1 MAGFDRLSGALV
13 ALLLWAPAATAG
25 ERLWADC
32 RTCHAV
38 TAPDGTVLAR
48 GGRSGPDLFGISGR
62 AAAADG
68 DFAFYSPAMRAAAA
82 TGLRWSEDNFV
93 AYLANP
99 DQFLRAVTGDP
110 QASAEMHVQM
120 KQGGREIYAY
130 LRSLSQ

>member
-1 MAGFDRLSGALV
+1 MAGFDRLSA
-13 ALLLWAPAATAG
+13 ALLALLVSAQAAMAG

-38 TAPDGTVLAR
+38 TAPDGTVWAR
-48 GGRSGPDLFGISGR
+48 GGRSGPDLYAISGR
-62 AAAADG
+62 PAAADG
-68 DFAFYSPAMRAAAA
+68 DFAFYSPAMRAAGAA
-82 TGLRWSEDNFV
+82 GLRWSEDNFV

-110 QASAEMHVQM
+110 QASAEMHVQIG
-120 KQGGREIYAY
+120 QGGREIYQY

>member
-1 MAGFDRLSGALV
+1 MTVFRRFFGAV
-13 ALLLWAPAATAG
+13 AAVLICAPAAQAG

-38 TAPDGTVLAR
+38 IAPDGTVLAR
-48 GGRSGPDLFGISGR
+48 GGRSGPNLFGISGR
-62 AAAADG
+62 AAAADR
-68 DFAFYSPAMRAAAA
+68 DFAFYSASMRAAASA
-82 TGLRWSEDNFV
+82 GLRWNEDNFV

-120 KQGGREIYAY
+120 VQGGREIYAY
-130 LRSLSQ
+130 LRGLSQ